1 VALRRS
7 GMWLMPER
15 NNDREQLSKG
25 EQNPEKKSFGEH
37 MCVHFHPAGQI
48 KDLTTQT
55 SPQKIIKI

>member
-1 VALRRS
+1 MRGMRGGRRAALRRS

-25 EQNPEKKSFGEH
+25 EQNPEKQSFGLS

-48 KDLTTQT
+48 KDLTT
-55 SPQKIIKI
+55 

>member
-1 VALRRS
+1 MIESNSARGSRIL
-7 GMWLMPER
+7 
-15 NNDREQLSKG
+15 K
-25 EQNPEKKSFGEH
+25 KKSFGEP